1 MKLFQRTSRSS
12 GAVAMVL
19 ASLIGCAED
28 APPPARADEV
38 SALTCP
44 EPQPIELTPEDPSA
58 LAPSI
63 ATFNVGARN
72 GFTWCRLDEASLYST
87 PACPEA
93 PVTLADIIDQLGASD
108 EMLRGYSFADGQ
120 VLTAAEVAA
129 IEPFGT
135 VCSPG
140 GPGVASAV
148 DANVSGSTPEGWV
161 VDSEIPC
168 HNCHEFAHV
177 YVLWYPADRMVLV
190 LPYVTGFDS

>member
-1 MKLFQRTSRSS
+1 MTFFQKISLSS
-12 GAVAMVL
+12 GMVAMVL
-19 ASLIGCAED
+19 ALVGCAGD
-28 APPPARADEV
+28 APAPARAEEV

-44 EPQPIELTPEDPSA
+44 DPQPLELTPEDPSA
-58 LAPSI
+58 LDPSI
-63 ATFNVGARN
+63 ATFNAGARN

-93 PVTLADIIDQLGASD
+93 PVTFADIIDQLGGSH
-108 EMLRGYSFADGQ
+108 ELLRGYTFGDGQ

-148 DANVSGSTPEGWV
+148 DANVSGSTPQGWV

-168 HNCHEFAHV
+168 QNCHEFAHV

-190 LPYVTGFDS
+190 LPFVTGFDS